1 MKLDCEKGVVHH
13 FLLDCQVRQFS
24 KHTMV
29 SYRHH
34 LGVVVSLL
42 GKLCNVSDLEQVTV
56 VHLRQCVQHLMT
68 NAIERPK
75 GGHPLENGSTLSIA
89 SIRGYVRV
97 WKAFFNWCYQEELI
111 EKNPVDRL
119 SLPKPTKHVKPT
131 FTPEHIERMLAS
143 CDLSTDMGFRDYV
156 ILLLLLDTGIR
167 LAEISSL
174 RVADVH
180 DTYIKVFGKGR
191 KEREVGLHPEVAKL
205 LWKYI
210 HKHRHPTDPN
220 EAALFIGY
228 FRGSGKPLGYEGVKE
243 LLSRIQADCG
253 LQDIQLSPHVFRH
266 TFAKMYLE
274 QGGDL
279 FKLSREMGHSDV
291 QITKLYLEDFT
302 STEARRDHPSFSPIG
317 RIHLRK
323 QQKKRK
329 KTQE

>member
-1 MKLDCEKGVVHH
+1 MKLDGEKGVVHH
-13 FLLDCQVRQFS
+13 FLMDCQVRQYS
-24 KHTMV
+24 RHTLI

-34 LGVVVSLL
+34 LGVLAALL
-42 GKLCNVSDLEQVTV
+42 GNLCDVSDLEQVTV
-56 VHLRQCVQHLMT
+56 VHLRQCVQYLMT
-68 NAIERPK
+68 HVIEHPK
-75 GGHPLENGSTLSIA
+75 GQPLENGSTLSIS

-119 SLPKPTKHVKPT
+119 SLPKPTKRVKPT
-131 FTPEHIERMLAS
+131 LTPEHIEKMLAS
-143 CDLSTDMGFRDYV
+143 CDLNTDVGFRDYV

-174 RVADVH
+174 RVGDVH

-205 LWKYI
+205 IWKYI
-210 HKHRHPTDPN
+210 HKHRYPKDPN
-220 EAALFIGY
+220 ETALFIGY
-228 FRGSGKPLGYEGVKE
+228 FRSSGKPLGYEGVKDM
-243 LLSRIQADCG
+243 LTRMQVDCG
-253 LQDIQLSPHVFRH
+253 LQEIQLSPHVFRH

-291 QITKLYLEDFT
+291 QITKLYLEDFG
-302 STEARRDHPSFSPIG
+302 STEARKDHSTFSPIG
-317 RIHLRK
+317 RINLRK
-323 QQKKRK
+323 QQKRK
-329 KTQE
+329 KNQE